1 MICEKLLP
9 FLESKRIMSYC
20 PYSEEVDVNKIND
33 SFDVCLPVTL
43 QDGIMEAVKPADN
56 RYKTNRLNIKE
67 PDPEYG
73 IRVDKKDIDVIIVPL
88 LGFDEKRNRLG
99 HGGGYYDRFMK
110 DCKALKIGVAYSVQK
125 VNQIMTDDNDV
136 ALDMI
141 ITEKEV
147 L

>member
-1 MICEKLLP
+1 
-9 FLESKRIMSYC
+9 
-20 PYSEEVDVNKIND
+20 
-33 SFDVCLPVTL
+33 
-43 QDGIMEAVKPADN
+43 MEAVKPADN

-125 VNQIMTDDNDV
+125 VDQIMTDDNDV